1 MKRFAL
7 ALLSVS
13 ALSVSGCC
21 WPSLWSP
28 CGAGGGGGGC
38 PNGQCA
44 PQMFGTS
51 PTGWQTGGFPG
62 ESGAPVAFQPTLH
75 QQAAFPQQFAPTM
88 AVESLPTF
96 R

>member
-7 ALLSVS
+7 ALLSVG

-28 CGAGGGGGGC
+28 CGGGGGC
-38 PNGQCA
+38 QSGQCA
-44 PQMFGTS
+44 PFGTT
-51 PTGWQTGGFPG
+51 PTGWQTGAQPMMQGG
-62 ESGAPVAFQPTLH
+62 PVAFQPTFQ

-88 AVESLPTF
+88 AVESLPTY